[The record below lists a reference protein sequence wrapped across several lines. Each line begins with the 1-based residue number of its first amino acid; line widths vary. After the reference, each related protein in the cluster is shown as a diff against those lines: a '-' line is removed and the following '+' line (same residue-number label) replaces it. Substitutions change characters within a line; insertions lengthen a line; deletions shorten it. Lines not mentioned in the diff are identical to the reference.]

1 MGAGPLGIDA
11 SAGLDSG
18 SKMTRRRSGSEG
30 RMSGAAR
37 LPRFVAV
44 AGLTA
49 ASIYLPSV
57 SLAQDNV
64 EGGRAIAQT
73 HCARCH
79 AIAGPGP
86 SPVYPAPPFSGF
98 ARKWPIDYLAEALA
112 EGIVTG
118 HGPVL
123 MPVFVFTPEE
133 IGDLLAY
140 LKSVQE

>member
-1 MGAGPLGIDA
+1 MYAGH
-11 SAGLDSG
+11 AGLYAGARGDDG
-18 SKMTRRRSGSEG
+18 PKLTRSGNGREG
-30 RMSGAAR
+30 RPSWVAR
-37 LPRFVAV
+37 LLRVAEV
-44 AGLTA
+44 AGLLA
-49 ASIYLPSV
+49 AVTCLPSV
-57 SLAQDNV
+57 SHAQGDV
-64 EGGRAIAQT
+64 AGGRGIAQN

-98 ARKWPIDYLAEALA
+98 ARKWPIEYLAEALA

-133 IGDLLAY
+133 IDDLLAY
-140 LKSVQE
+140 LDSVQQ